1 MRAAIR
7 AKHLCSVV
15 TAFCCFDIS
24 LWRARQEGEVL
35 LLCDDTNAKCTAR
48 KFLAIGTMANAT
60 AFRVNRCFVCDG
72 TALTTAIDFH
82 DPTL

>member
-7 AKHLCSVV
+7 AKHLCPVV

-48 KFLAIGTMANAT
+48 EFLAISTMTNAT
-60 AFRVNRCFVCDG
+60 ACRVNRCFVCDSA
-72 TALTTAIDFH
+72 ALTTAFDFH
-82 DPTL
+82 DLTL

>member
-1 MRAAIR
+1 
-7 AKHLCSVV
+7 
-15 TAFCCFDIS
+15 
-24 LWRARQEGEVL
+24 
-35 LLCDDTNAKCTAR
+35 
-48 KFLAIGTMANAT
+48 MANAT